1 MTIERPSLSI
11 DLDAIDF
18 AKGGGTIVAVAQDA
32 LTGAVLMVAFADREA
47 VERTLATGEMHFRSR
62 TRGLWKKGET
72 SGNVLRVESL
82 TIDCDGDALLARV
95 RPVGPT
101 CHTGSETCFGPGAG
115 GAFDELDRVI
125 AARAEG
131 GSPPEGH
138 KPSYTQ
144 RLLGDRNLRLKKL
157 GEEQAELVTALADA
171 DKERAKE
178 EAADVVYHVAVALR
192 ALGLSLADVGEEL
205 RRRAR

>member
-1 MTIERPSLSI
+1 MTIERPPLHLH
-11 DLDAIDF
+11 LDAIDF
-18 AKGGGTIVAVAQDA
+18 AKGGGTIVAVAQHA
-32 LTGAVLMVAFADREA
+32 VTGAVLMVAFADREA

-72 SGNVLRVESL
+72 SGHVLRVESL
-82 TIDCDGDALLARV
+82 AIDCDGDALLARAL
-95 RPVGPT
+95 PVGPT

-125 AARAEG
+125 AARADAATEG
-131 GSPPEGH
+131 G

-171 DKERAKE
+171 DQERSKE

-192 ALGLSLADVGEEL
+192 ALGLSLADVGEVL